1 MGSSKIMTEYN
12 NSDDYRGME
21 FMTNY
26 DMVYHHNSSTLTV
39 QGKESLMNAPLNSVL
54 AAQSSSQMTVD
65 ESWMKRIWEWADEFE
80 IPEEDIPRNRD
91 GLLAIERLSFVMN
104 YWENERCECVKY
116 KILSKI
122 KYIPDEVTYITNLVA
137 FEIIGLRLNYL
148 PNNLGR
154 LVNLTTLKLH
164 NNEFRTLP
172 ESIGQLTNLTEL
184 KINNN
189 ELEELPESIGQLTN
203 LTKLHIDYNYLRE
216 LPESIGQLANLIELK
231 INSNELEELPESIGD
246 LTNLVELHVSDN
258 QLRKL
263 PESIGQL
270 THLTE
275 LKVNNNDIS

>member
-172 ESIGQLTNLTEL
+172 ESIGQLTNLT
-184 KINNN
+184 
-189 ELEELPESIGQLTN
+189 
-203 LTKLHIDYNYLRE
+203 KLHIDYNYLRE